1 MNGIEVKN
9 ITKTFG
15 SVRALHDVSV
25 TIEPNKIYGLLGRNG
40 AGKTTLLNII
50 TNRIFADSGSVTID
64 DKDAATNAEAM
75 QNVYMMSEK
84 NYYPESMKVKE
95 MFRWSKEFYP
105 SFDVDYANSLAQKFE
120 LDTNK
125 KFKALS
131 TGYHSIVKVIIAL
144 AVGTDYV
151 LLDEPVL
158 GLDANHRELFYK
170 LLIENYSSAPK
181 TFVISTHLIEEAAG
195 VIEDVIIIKKGAIL
209 AQRSCEEMLSESYTV
224 SGTSN
229 AVDEYVRGKEII
241 GEDSLGGLKTV
252 YIVGKVNKSE
262 IPSNLE
268 IGKADLQKLFIRM
281 TNEQEELR

>member
-40 AGKTTLLNII
+40 ARKTTLLNII

>member
-50 TNRIFADSGSVTID
+50 TNRIFADSGSISID

-105 SFDVDYANSLAQKFE
+105 SFDVDYANTLAQKFE

-170 LLIENYSSAPK
+170 LLIENYSRAPK

-195 VIEDVIIIKKGAIL
+195 VIEDVIIIKKGEIL
-209 AQRSCEEMLSESYTV
+209 AQRSCEEMLAESYTV

-229 AVDEYVRGKEII
+229 AVDEYVRGKDII
-241 GEDSLGGLKTV
+241 GQDSLGGLKTV
-252 YIVGKVNKSE
+252 YIVGKVNQSE